1 MPAASISRAR
11 PRISAMCVLQIGQ
24 STNRRSCRWTRRLG
38 SGNMIDSPVTD
49 SRVVAGTVSP
59 GLNFMSF
66 HSLVLLRRDLADH
79 LGHRLQDLAWLSPG
93 GVVGVHID
101 PSDDAVRVGD
111 DDGRHGQ
118 SGGPVRVD
126 LGQVQAQLQLGS
138 AGAVA
143 GRRQDA
149 ELPGDLVAR
158 IGQDGEGQLLRLL
171 RGQGSV
177 WRLRADGDQADAPL
191 GQRGNQLRLVGAE
204 GDVAVGAPG
213 AAVEHDDGGLA
224 AQVLGERGRLAAD
237 VEQFRVRQLAAG
249 PCHAG
254 RVAGCGQVALLGRR
268 CLGGGGGQLAGRGP
282 VLAGY
287 LLGGRSYGAHRILG
301 SAVDAE
307 DAFQESLTA
316 AGKGRAGFEGRASF
330 RTWLYRIATGR
341 CLNMVRAS
349 RRSPVSVTL
358 MDVEPPEPSRLG
370 EVLWLEPYPD
380 AILAEVAD
388 PAAGPEARY
397 EQRETISLAFITALQ
412 LLPPRQRA
420 ALILTDVLDF
430 SGREVADMLDTT
442 EHAIYGAVKRA
453 RATLARQLPKAEP
466 PPLPNSLD
474 EKKVLDRLVRAWEE
488 CDTNALVAMLTE
500 EV

>member
-1 MPAASISRAR
+1 VQGQLLSRAR
-11 PRISAMCVLQIGQ
+11 S
-24 STNRRSCRWTRRLG
+24 
-38 SGNMIDSPVTD
+38 
-49 SRVVAGTVSP
+49 
-59 GLNFMSF
+59 
-66 HSLVLLRRDLADH
+66 
-79 LGHRLQDLAWLSPG
+79 
-93 GVVGVHID
+93 
-101 PSDDAVRVGD
+101 GD
-111 DDGRHGQ
+111 DVAFEEL
-118 SGGPVRVD
+118 VRPHHRE
-126 LGQVQAQLQLGS
+126 LQA
-138 AGAVA
+138 
-143 GRRQDA
+143 
-149 ELPGDLVAR
+149 
-158 IGQDGEGQLLRLL
+158 
-171 RGQGSV
+171 
-177 WRLRADGDQADAPL
+177 
-191 GQRGNQLRLVGAE
+191 
-204 GDVAVGAPG
+204 
-213 AAVEHDDGGLA
+213 H
-224 AQVLGERGRLAAD
+224 
-237 VEQFRVRQLAAG
+237 
-249 PCHAG
+249 C
-254 RVAGCGQVALLGRR
+254 
-268 CLGGGGGQLAGRGP
+268 
-282 VLAGY
+282 Y
-287 LLGGRSYGAHRILG
+287 RILG

-316 AGKGRAGFEGRASF
+316 AWKGLAGFEGRASF

-349 RRSPVSVTL
+349 RQSPVSVTL

-488 CDTNALVAMLTE
+488 CDTNALVALLTDDVWLRMPPNPLE
-500 EV
+500 YQGKETAKRWFATSAFREGLRFRLVPTRANRQPAFGLYIFSPLSRVAHAFGLIVVTLAGGRVSAITAFESGVMARFGLPRSYARD